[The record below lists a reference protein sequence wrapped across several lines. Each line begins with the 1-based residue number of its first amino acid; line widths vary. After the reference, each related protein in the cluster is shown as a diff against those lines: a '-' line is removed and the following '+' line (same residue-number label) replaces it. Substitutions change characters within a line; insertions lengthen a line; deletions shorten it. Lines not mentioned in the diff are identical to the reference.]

1 MKTKHLIYLFLIIT
15 IVASCGK
22 EDDNSPTPTVE
33 DTAVYFRCK
42 LNGRDFTDNTRFADY
57 FQGTARVVS
66 YNDIELIRMDMS
78 KDTVGTYVINSS
90 NANNKIKYID
100 SLQKSFIAI
109 SGSIIVTQFD
119 KTKQLASGTFTGVLQ
134 EETNSNNRITLTE
147 GKFNRVLLEPF

>member
-1 MKTKHLIYLFLIIT
+1 
-15 IVASCGK
+15 
-22 EDDNSPTPTVE
+22 
-33 DTAVYFRCK
+33 
-42 LNGRDFTDNTRFADY
+42 
-57 FQGTARVVS
+57 
-66 YNDIELIRMDMS
+66 MDMS